1 MSSSQCLRRLA
12 AGRPASALL
21 RQTPRSSRSALRCLS
36 TLSRNSQNTQSLRTS
51 WQQQKPI
58 TFSQSRLFSMTSRR
72 DEEQIVKVPEMA
84 ESITE
89 GTLKQFSKQ
98 PGDYVEQ
105 DEEIATIET
114 DKIDVAVNAP
124 AAGTIKEFL
133 AKEEDTVE
141 VGQELVKMELGGE
154 PGQKADKGKEQP
166 KEPAPDSQ
174 QTSSQPD
181 GGKEQQPPKEES
193 KKPEPPKEESK
204 PAPPKQESKPEPPKQ
219 KEEPKQESKETS
231 KTESPY
237 GSRGENR
244 VKMNRM
250 RLRIAE
256 RLKQSQ
262 NTAASLTTF
271 NEVDMSAVM
280 DLRKRYKDEVLKN
293 TGVKLGFMSAFTK
306 AACMAMKDVP
316 TVNASIEG
324 PNGGDTIVYR
334 DYVDVS
340 VAVATEKGLVTP
352 VVRNC
357 ESMEMVG
364 IEKSIADLGKKAR
377 DNKLTIEDM
386 AGGTFTISNGGVFG
400 SLMGTPIINLPQTA
414 VLGLHAIKEKPVAIN
429 GKVEIRPMMY
439 LALTYDHR
447 ILDGREAVTFLVKIK
462 EYIEDPAKML
472 LA

>member
-1 MSSSQCLRRLA
+1 
-12 AGRPASALL
+12 
-21 RQTPRSSRSALRCLS
+21 
-36 TLSRNSQNTQSLRTS
+36 
-51 WQQQKPI
+51 
-58 TFSQSRLFSMTSRR
+58 
-72 DEEQIVKVPEMA
+72 MA

-98 PGDYVEQ
+98 VGDYVEQ

-124 AAGTIKEFL
+124 AAGTIKELL
-133 AKEEDTVE
+133 ANEEDTVT
-141 VGQELVKMELGGE
+141 VGQDLVKLDLGGE
-154 PGQKADKGKEQP
+154 PGQKADTGKQEP
-166 KEPAPDSQ
+166 KSPASDAQ
-174 QTSSQPD
+174 ETSSQPE
-181 GGKEQQPPKEES
+181 GQKEES
-193 KKPEPPKEESK
+193 KKPEQKEESK
-204 PAPPKQESKPEPPKQ
+204 PEPPKQKEESKPEPPKQ
-219 KEEPKQESKETS
+219 KEEPKPQPPKQKEEPKSK
-231 KTESPY
+231 KPQDVQPKVESPY
-237 GSRGENR
+237 GNREERR

-271 NEVDMSAVM
+271 NLVDMSAVM
-280 DLRKRYKDEVLKN
+280 SLRKRYKDEVHKN
-293 TGVKLGFMSAFTK
+293 TGVKLGFMSAFSR
-306 AACMAMKDVP
+306 AAVLAMKDIP
-316 TVNASIEG
+316 AVNASIEG
-324 PNGGDTIVYR
+324 AGSGDTIVYR
-334 DYVDVS
+334 DYVDIS

-352 VVRNC
+352 VVRNV
-357 ESMEMVG
+357 ESMDMVG
-364 IEKSIADLGKKAR
+364 IEKGIADLGKKVSILLVECCACSVTNWFPQAR

-414 VLGLHAIKEKPVAIN
+414 VLGLHAIKDTPVAIN